1 MATTREKILQTL
13 LDNPRSTIKALAE
26 AVSINA
32 ISVRHHLASLQA
44 DALVTSEEERHGVGR
59 PRLVYSLTKKGTEIF
74 PSNYLELTDRLLLEL
89 NETMEPGQL
98 ENVFTRMA
106 DRQINELRP
115 DFDGLKTP
123 RERVEY
129 LAERLEEG
137 GHSINWSEVDDG
149 NFRLEI
155 ANCPYL
161 HISKAHPVVCA
172 YDEHLFKEVLN
183 METEKISSICEGDR
197 VCCYLAKPKK

>member
-13 LDNPRSTIKALAE
+13 LDTPRSTIKTLAD

-44 DALVTSEEERHGVGR
+44 DGLVTSEEERHGVGR

-89 NETMEPGQL
+89 NETMGAGEL
-98 ENVFTRMA
+98 EHIFTRMA
-106 DRQINELRP
+106 DRQINELRA
-115 DFDGLKTP
+115 DLKSLKTP
-123 RERVEY
+123 AERIEY
-129 LAERLEEG
+129 LTDRMEEG
-137 GHSINWSEVDDG
+137 GHSISWQEAENGSY
-149 NFRLEI
+149 RLEV

-172 YDEHLFKEVLN
+172 YDEHLFKEVLD
-183 METEKISSICEGDR
+183 MEIEKVSSICNGDR

>member
-13 LDNPRSTIKALAE
+13 LDNPRSTIKALAD
-26 AVSINA
+26 AVTINA

-44 DALVTSEEERHGVGR
+44 DGLVTSEEERHGVGR

-89 NETMEPGQL
+89 HETMEPEELTG
-98 ENVFTRMA
+98 VFVRMA

-115 DFDGLKTP
+115 DLSGLKTP

-129 LAERLEEG
+129 LVERLEEG
-137 GHSINWSEVDDG
+137 GHSITWQENQDG
-149 NFRLEI
+149 EFRLEV

-161 HISKAHPVVCA
+161 HISQAHPVVCA
-172 YDEHLFKEVLN
+172 YDEHLFREVLD
-183 METEKISSICEGDR
+183 MDTVKLSSICAGDR

>member
-44 DALVTSEEERHGVGR
+44 DGLVSSDEERHGVGR

-89 NETMEPGQL
+89 NETMQPEEL
-98 ENVFTRMA
+98 TNVFVRMA
-106 DRQINELRP
+106 DRQLNELKP
-115 DFDGLKTP
+115 DLSKLRTP

-129 LAERLEEG
+129 LVERLEEG
-137 GHSINWSEVDDG
+137 GHSITWQETEEG
-149 NFRLEI
+149 EFRLEV

-161 HISKAHPVVCA
+161 HISQAHPVVCA
-172 YDEHLFKEVLN
+172 YDEHLFQEVLN
-183 METEKISSICEGDR
+183 METVKISSICEGDR
-197 VCCYLAKPKK
+197 VCCYMAKPKS

>member
-13 LDNPRSTIKALAE
+13 LDHPQSTIKALAE

-44 DALVTSEEERHGVGR
+44 DGLVTSEEERHGVGR

-98 ENVFTRMA
+98 EEVFTRMA
-106 DRQINELRP
+106 DRQLNELRP
-115 DFDGLKTP
+115 DLDHLDTP
-123 RERVEY
+123 RERVKY
-129 LAERLEEG
+129 LVERLEEG
-137 GHSINWSEVDDG
+137 GHSLQWEETEEG

-183 METEKISSICEGDR
+183 MDTEKISSICNGDR

>member
-44 DALVTSEEERHGVGR
+44 DGLVTSEEERHGVGR

-89 NETMEPGQL
+89 NETMQPEELTG
-98 ENVFTRMA
+98 VFVRMA
-106 DRQINELRP
+106 DRQINELKP
-115 DFDGLKTP
+115 DLSKLRTP

-129 LAERLEEG
+129 LVERLEEG
-137 GHSINWSEVDDG
+137 GHSISWQETEEG
-149 NFRLEI
+149 EFRLEI

-161 HISKAHPVVCA
+161 HISQAHPVVCA
-172 YDEHLFKEVLN
+172 YDEHLFQEVLN
-183 METEKISSICEGDR
+183 MDTVKISSICEGDR
-197 VCCYLAKPKK
+197 VCCYLAKPKL

>member
-1 MATTREKILQTL
+1 MATTRERILQTL

-44 DALVTSEEERHGVGR
+44 DGLVDSDEERHGVGR

-74 PSNYLELTDRLLLEL
+74 PSNYLELTDRLLVEL
-89 NETMEPGQL
+89 NETMAPDQL
-98 ENVFTRMA
+98 ETVFTRMA
-106 DRQINELRP
+106 DRQIDELRP
-115 DFDGLKTP
+115 ELLTLTTP
-123 RERVEY
+123 QDRIKYLVEKM
-129 LAERLEEG
+129 EEG
-137 GHSINWSEVDDG
+137 GHSIQWEETEDG
-149 NFRLEI
+149 NFLIEV

-172 YDEHLFKEVLN
+172 YDEHLFKEILGL
-183 METEKISSICEGDR
+183 ETEKVSSICNGDR
-197 VCCYLAKPKK
+197 VCCYLAKVK